1 MAGKSYSRNFA
12 RLEQIR
18 RSGEEAGLP
27 LFDKKPMKRKTA
39 GEATLPAHRKSIRQL
54 SDVQRSALEA
64 VSGKFAEDNAR
75 VLELI
80 AEEGPLC
87 YHDVAEK
94 TGIRVTSVTR
104 ILNHLR
110 TKHHLIMAAYTA
122 SGPYGARVTYYDIDR
137 IGLQRIADAQVGEV

>member
-1 MAGKSYSRNFA
+1 MAGKSYSKNFA
-12 RLEQIR
+12 RMEQIR
-18 RSGEEAGLP
+18 RSGQETGLP
-27 LFDKKPMKRKTA
+27 LFDSRPVRKKTA
-39 GEATLPAHRKSIRQL
+39 EEATLPAHRKSIRRL

-80 AEEGPLC
+80 ADEGPLC

-110 TKHHLIMAAYTA
+110 TRHHLIVAAYTA
-122 SGPYGARVTYYDIDR
+122 GGPYGAKVTYYDIDV
-137 IGLQRIADAQVGEV
+137 IGLQRIADAQVEEM

>member
-1 MAGKSYSRNFA
+1 MKGYMKNFA

-18 RSGEEAGLP
+18 RSGQESGLP
-27 LFDKKPMKRKTA
+27 LFDQKPIKDKTPT
-39 GEATLPAHRKSIRQL
+39 EATLPAHRKSIRSL
-54 SDVQRSALEA
+54 TDVQRAALEQ
-64 VSGKFAEDNAR
+64 VSEKFAEENAR
-75 VLELI
+75 VLLLL

-110 TKHHLIMAAYTA
+110 TRHHLIIAAYVA
-122 SGPYGARVTYYDIDR
+122 DGPYGARVTYYDIDHL
-137 IGLQRIADAQVGEV
+137 GLQRIADATVEEM